1 MLNTQIKLSLAALL
15 FGTMNTTFA
24 ATPAAPATPAATP
37 APAAATPAPAA
48 EDIAK
53 YRHHMMETLGNMKT
67 TIEFLLKGKVAANTG
82 SIADQA
88 KVMAMLTK
96 NIPAMFPKGSTAPKS
111 DAMPVIWEKWA
122 DFEKLAQDAA
132 TKADTFAK
140 VAATGNAADTEAKL
154 KDLGAACKA
163 CHKDFRKDN

>member
-1 MLNTQIKLSLAALL
+1 MFKLTTTLTLSTVFLGAFNVAL
-15 FGTMNTTFA
+15 A
-24 ATPAAPATPAATP
+24 ATPVATTPTVIAADPNTVT
-37 APAAATPAPAA
+37 A
-48 EDIAK
+48 EDVTK
-53 YRHHMMETLGNMKT
+53 YRHHIMETLGNMKT
-67 TIEFLLKGKVAANTG
+67 TIEFLLKGKVAANSG

-96 NIPAMFPKGSTAPKS
+96 NIPAMFPKGSIAHKS

-122 DFEKLAQDAA
+122 DFEKLAQDVA

-140 VAATGNAADTEAKL
+140 VAAAGNAADTEAKL

>member
-1 MLNTQIKLSLAALL
+1 MLNIASKLSLAALL
-15 FGTMNTTFA
+15 VGTINTAFA
-24 ATPAAPATPAATP
+24 ATTPAAAPAAATP
-37 APAAATPAPAA
+37 APATTAAPAA

-111 DAMPVIWEKWA
+111 DAMPLIWEKWA
-122 DFEKLAQDAA
+122 DFEKLAQDTA
-132 TKADTFAK
+132 TKADAFAK
-140 VAATGNAADTEAKL
+140 VAAAGNAADTEAKL
-154 KDLGAACKA
+154 KDLGASCKA
-163 CHKDFRKDN
+163 CHKDFRKDH

>member
-1 MLNTQIKLSLAALL
+1 MLNIASKLSLAALL
-15 FGTMNTTFA
+15 VGTINTAFA
-24 ATPAAPATPAATP
+24 ATTPAAAPAAATP
-37 APAAATPAPAA
+37 APATTAAPAA

-53 YRHHMMETLGNMKT
+53 YRHHIMETLGNMKT
-67 TIEFLLKGKVAANTG
+67 TIEFLLKGKVAANAG

-96 NIPAMFPKGSTAPKS
+96 NIPAMFPKGSTTHKS

-122 DFEKLAQDAA
+122 DFEKLAQDVA
-132 TKADTFAK
+132 TKADTLAK
-140 VAATGNAADTEAKL
+140 VAVAGNAADTEAKL